1 VSEQDDDRT
10 KQNRRRA
17 RFWAL
22 VIGAVAVTFY
32 VGIFL
37 LISTRY

>member
-1 VSEQDDDRT
+1 VADQDRT

-22 VIGAVAVTFY
+22 VIGAVAVIFY
-32 VGIFL
+32 VGIFF
-37 LISTRY
+37 LIHTRY